1 MSSHKEPLRA
11 ANRKLGRIPPE
22 IDPREY
28 RLFRSLDVHN
38 VDQIFVA
45 DVLDAIA
52 RAGLSRGDV
61 RLRETVKGLEPFNLR
76 DQLSCQQFCEIIRP
90 NILLVEQALQD
101 RMVIPDFRTFCA
113 EVERIYQKT
122 KENREGKVADYIP
135 QLGRVDPELYGI
147 ALCTIDGQRFSL
159 GDSKEDF
166 CVQSASK
173 PISYCL
179 ALEEHGED
187 YVHRYIGREPSG
199 QVFNELA
206 LSKEGKPHNPMI
218 NAGAIISGSMIG
230 ADLDPAVRFDFVLE
244 RWRGLCGGEK
254 VGFNN
259 SVYQSERNTA
269 DRNFA
274 LGYYMRE
281 HKAFPENADMLGALE
296 FFFQSCSIEV
306 NVEMMSVLAATLANG
321 GVCPTNGERILKTK
335 TLQHCLSLMVSCG
348 MYDFSGE
355 FAFTIGLPAKS
366 GVSGILVVVIPNVMG
381 MCLWSPRLDTRGN
394 TVRGVEFCRE
404 LVKIF
409 NFHNYDNLTGVSD
422 KADPRLNRI
431 QTKAMVGELIWAA
444 SKGDQSAIHR
454 LIVRGFDQDAGDYD
468 KRTPLHLAAAEGRE
482 SVLQYFLENGAAVNP
497 KDRWNGT
504 PLDDAHRHG
513 QENVVKLLE
522 AHGGVRSKSAEG
534 ENRRSEV
541 GVDDASLSPDSDSDA
556 VVELIYAASAGELQA
571 IQRLVARGAELHR
584 GDYDLRTP
592 LHLAAAE
599 GHEHIVQF
607 FVEQGVE
614 LSPRDR
620 WAGTPLGDARR
631 HGHGRVVQLLESHG
645 AVE

>member
-1 MSSHKEPLRA
+1 MSLESRT
-11 ANRKLGRIPPE
+11 NRIPPQ
-22 IDPREY
+22 IDAREY

-38 VDQIFVA
+38 ENRVFVT
-45 DVLDAIA
+45 DVLDAIS
-52 RAGLSRGDV
+52 RAGLTKDDV
-61 RLRETVKGLEPFNLR
+61 RLRETMKGLEPYSLR
-76 DQLSCQQFCEIIRP
+76 DQLSCQKFCELVRP

-101 RMVIPDFRTFCA
+101 NVVIPDFVEFCA
-113 EVERIYQKT
+113 ELERIFEKT
-122 KENREGKVADYIP
+122 KENLQGKVADYIP
-135 QLGRVDPELYGI
+135 QLSRVDPELYAV
-147 ALCTIDGQRFSL
+147 ALCTIDGQRFSI
-159 GDSKEDF
+159 GDTEEDF
-166 CVQSASK
+166 CVQSACK
-173 PISYCL
+173 PIFYCL

-199 QVFNELA
+199 QVFNELT

-218 NAGAIISGSMIG
+218 NAGAIMSGSMVG

-244 RWRGLCGGEK
+244 RWGSLCGGEK
-254 VGFNN
+254 VGFDNL
-259 SVYQSERNTA
+259 VYQSERKTA

-281 HKAFPENADMLGALE
+281 HKAFPENADMLQALE
-296 FFFQSCSIEV
+296 FYFQSCSIEV
-306 NVEMMSVLAATLANG
+306 NVEKMSVLAATLANG
-321 GVCPTNGERILKTK
+321 GVCATNGERILKTK
-335 TLQHCLSLMVSCG
+335 TVQHCLSLMVSCG

-381 MCLWSPRLDTRGN
+381 MCLWSPRLDSRGN
-394 TVRGVEFCRE
+394 TVRGVEFCKE

-422 KADPRLNRI
+422 KADPRFNRI
-431 QTKAMVGELIWAA
+431 QTMAMVGQLIWAA
-444 SKGDQSAIHR
+444 SKGDQGAIHR

-482 SVLQYFLENGAAVNP
+482 NVVQYFLENGAAVNP
-497 KDRWNGT
+497 KDRWDGT
-504 PLDDAHRHG
+504 PLDDAYRHG
-513 QENVVKLLE
+513 HKKVVKLLE
-522 AHGGVRSKSAEG
+522 AHGGVRSNSAEG
-534 ENRRSEV
+534 ENRFHDV
-541 GVDDASLSPDSDSDA
+541 GVDDAALSPDTDSDA
-556 VVELIYAASAGELQA
+556 VVELIYAASEGHVYA
-571 IQRLVARGAELHR
+571 IQRLVARGAELDG

-599 GHEHIVQF
+599 GHEHIVQYF
-607 FVEQGVE
+607 IDQGVE

-620 WAGTPLGDARR
+620 WGGTPLCDARR
-631 HGHGRVVQLLESHG
+631 HGHSRVTQLLESHR

>member
-1 MSSHKEPLRA
+1 MSLESRT
-11 ANRKLGRIPPE
+11 NRIPPQ
-22 IDPREY
+22 IDAREY

-38 VDQIFVA
+38 ENRVFVT
-45 DVLDAIA
+45 DVLDAIS
-52 RAGLSRGDV
+52 RAGLTKDDV
-61 RLRETVKGLEPFNLR
+61 RLRETMKGLEPYSLR
-76 DQLSCQQFCEIIRP
+76 DQLSCQKFCELVRP

-101 RMVIPDFRTFCA
+101 NVVIPDFVEFCA
-113 EVERIYQKT
+113 ELARIYEKT
-122 KENREGKVADYIP
+122 KENLQGKLADYIP
-135 QLGRVDPELYGI
+135 QLSRVDPELYAV
-147 ALCTIDGQRFSL
+147 ALCTIDGQRFSI
-159 GDSKEDF
+159 GDTKEDF
-166 CVQSASK
+166 CVQSACK

-199 QVFNELA
+199 QVFNELT

-218 NAGAIISGSMIG
+218 NAGAIMSGSMVG
-230 ADLDPAVRFDFVLE
+230 ANLDPAVRFDFVLE
-244 RWRGLCGGEK
+244 RWRALCGGEK
-254 VGFNN
+254 VGFDNL
-259 SVYQSERNTA
+259 VYQSERKSA

-281 HKAFPENADMLGALE
+281 HKAFPDNADMLQALE

-306 NVEMMSVLAATLANG
+306 NVEKMSVLAATLANG

-381 MCLWSPRLDTRGN
+381 MCLWSPRLDSRGN
-394 TVRGVEFCRE
+394 TVRGVEFCKE
-404 LVKIF
+404 LIKIF

-431 QTKAMVGELIWAA
+431 QTMAMVGQLIWAA
-444 SKGDQSAIHR
+444 SKGDQGAIHR

-482 SVLQYFLENGAAVNP
+482 NVVQYFLENGAAVNP
-497 KDRWNGT
+497 KDRWDGT
-504 PLDDAHRHG
+504 PLDDAYRHG
-513 QENVVKLLE
+513 HKKVVKLLE
-522 AHGGVRSKSAEG
+522 AHGGVRSNSAEG
-534 ENRRSEV
+534 ENRFHDV
-541 GVDDASLSPDSDSDA
+541 GVDDAALSPDTDSDA
-556 VVELIYAASAGELQA
+556 VVELIYAASEGDVHA
-571 IQRLVARGAELHR
+571 IQRLVARGAELDR

-599 GHEHIVQF
+599 GHEHIVQYF
-607 FVEQGVE
+607 IDQGVE

-620 WAGTPLGDARR
+620 WGGTPLGDARR
-631 HGHGRVVQLLESHG
+631 HGHGGVTQLLESHG